1 MKTSG
6 LGARLSRTLILQIA
20 FISLAAIL
28 GVLLAKFMLED
39 VLIRQALTDEAQHFW
54 AKRAENPR
62 FSLPDTRN
70 LTGYIDEVPKELQ
83 SLEIGFHNLQQTIS
97 QGLVLVTEN
106 NGERLVLVFDG
117 RRVDE
122 LAFWFGLVPLVLV
135 LLGLYLSAWLG
146 FRASTHAFSPI
157 IALAR
162 EVREIDFESPDPHA
176 FDPAWLPEN
185 PDDEVRILADA
196 MTRFT
201 HRLDEF
207 IARERQ
213 FTRDASHEL
222 RSPLTVLRMATDL
235 LDADDSLSPTS
246 RRSLQRIQRAARDME
261 ELIGAFLLLARENE
275 SGLPSENLSINE
287 VAARELHN
295 AKLLAAD
302 KPVEAH
308 MHEECKL
315 MMDAPEKVL
324 SVLIGNLLRNAF
336 SYTEAGKVEV
346 TISAAGVVI
355 EDTGIGM
362 EEDKIKLMYEP
373 FVQGEPSR
381 RGGYGVG
388 LTIVRRLSDR
398 FDWPVKITSK
408 LGVGTR
414 VEINFPLAQARP
426 A

>member
-1 MKTSG
+1 MKSKG
-6 LGARLSRTLILQIA
+6 LGARLSRTLVLQIA
-20 FISLAAIL
+20 FISLAAIV
-28 GVLLAKFMLED
+28 GVMLAKFMLED
-39 VLIRQALTDEAQHFW
+39 VLIRQALTDEATHFW
-54 AKRAENPR
+54 ERRTENPD
-62 FSLPDTRN
+62 FALPDTHN
-70 LTGYIDEVPKELQ
+70 LTGYIADIPPELRP
-83 SLEIGFHNLQQTIS
+83 LEPGFHNLQKTTS
-97 QGLVLVTEN
+97 HGLVLVSEQN
-106 NGERLVLVFDG
+106 NERLVLIFDG
-117 RRVDE
+117 SRVDE

-146 FRASTHAFSPI
+146 FRASSRAFSPI

-162 EVREIDFESPDPHA
+162 EVRELDLESPDPHA
-176 FDPAWLPEN
+176 FDAEWLPEN
-185 PDDEVRILADA
+185 PDDEVRVLADA

-201 HRLDEF
+201 QRLDEF

-222 RSPLTVLRMATDL
+222 RSPLTVLRMATEL
-235 LDADDSLSPTS
+235 LDADSSLGPAG
-246 RRSLQRIQRAARDME
+246 RKALARIKRAARDME

-275 SGLPSENLSINE
+275 SGLPSEHLCINDI
-287 VAARELHN
+287 ASRELDT

-308 MHEECKL
+308 MSEQCKL
-315 MMDAPEKVL
+315 MIEAPEKVL

-336 SYTEAGKVEV
+336 SYTEAGKVEITV
-346 TISAAGVVI
+346 ADKLVVI
-355 EDTGIGM
+355 QDTGIGM
-362 EEDKIKLMYEP
+362 EEDKIRLMYEP

-398 FDWPVKITSK
+398 FEWPVTINSK

-414 VEINFPLAQARP
+414 VEIRFPEALAEGV
-426 A
+426 

>member
-1 MKTSG
+1 MASKG
-6 LGARLSRTLILQIA
+6 LGARLSRTLVLQIA
-20 FISLAAIL
+20 FISLAAIV
-28 GVLLAKFMLED
+28 GVMLAKFMLED
-39 VLIRQALTDEAQHFW
+39 VLIRQALRDEATHYW
-54 AKRAENPR
+54 GKRAENPD
-62 FSLPDTRN
+62 FGLPDTRN
-70 LTGYIDEVPKELQ
+70 LIGYIENVPPELQ
-83 SLEIGFHNLQQTIS
+83 ILEPGFHNLQKTTS
-97 QGLVLVTEN
+97 QGLVLVTER

-146 FRASTHAFSPI
+146 FRASSRAFSPI
-157 IALAR
+157 IALAN
-162 EVREIDFESPDPHA
+162 EVQELDLESPDTHA
-176 FDPAWLPEN
+176 FNAEWLPEN
-185 PDDEVRILADA
+185 PDDEVRVLADA

-201 HRLDEF
+201 QRLDEF

-235 LDADDSLSPTS
+235 LDADTDLSPAN
-246 RRSLQRIQRAARDME
+246 RKALERIKRAARDME

-275 SGLPSENLSINE
+275 SGLPSEHLCIND
-287 VAARELHN
+287 VASRELET
-295 AKLLAAD
+295 AKMLAAD

-308 MHEECKL
+308 MSEQCKL
-315 MMDAPEKVL
+315 MIEAPEKVL

-346 TISAAGVVI
+346 TVAEKQVI
-355 EDTGIGM
+355 IQDTGIGM
-362 EEDKIKLMYEP
+362 AEDKIRLMYEP

-388 LTIVRRLSDR
+388 LIIVRRLSDR
-398 FDWPVKITSK
+398 FYWPVTIHNE

-414 VEINFPLAQARP
+414 REIRFPP
-426 A
+426 AFVQSP